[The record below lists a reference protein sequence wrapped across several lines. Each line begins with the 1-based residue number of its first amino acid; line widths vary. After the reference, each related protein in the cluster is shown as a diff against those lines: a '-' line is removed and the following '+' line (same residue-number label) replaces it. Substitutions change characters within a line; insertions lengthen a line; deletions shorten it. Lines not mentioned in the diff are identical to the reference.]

1 MIINILLYLVLALS
15 FNEFFLKKKLLGSS
29 TGYKHQL
36 FANKSV
42 PLSGGIILFFPVAFF
57 LFDSY
62 KFFVFTYSFL
72 FILGL
77 LADLNF
83 LISSKKRF
91 FIQFLLILFFV
102 YLLKLEVLPT
112 RILFLDNYIEN
123 TFISYLLTIF
133 CLLVLINGSN
143 FIDGLNG
150 LLLGY
155 ILLVLFFL
163 NKLSLLQT
171 IGLDDEKIYYFALLF
186 LFLLFLN
193 FNNKLFLGDNGAYS
207 LSFLLGFFD

>member
-1 MIINILLYLVLALS
+1 M
-15 FNEFFLKKKLLGSS
+15 
-29 TGYKHQL
+29 
-36 FANKSV
+36 
-42 PLSGGIILFFPVAFF
+42 
-57 LFDSY
+57 FDSY

-83 LISSKKRF
+83 IISSKKRF

-155 ILLVLFFL
+155 ILIVLFFL

-171 IGLDDEKIYYFALLF
+171 IGLNDEKIHYFALLF
-186 LFLLFLN
+186 LFLLLLN

-207 LSFLLGFFD
+207 LSFLLGFF